1 MEEQVIQGFELSRFL
16 GKWYEIARF
25 EHIFERG
32 MQAVTAEYSIRSDGK
47 VRVINRGH
55 RGAMDGSLA
64 QVVGKAKLG
73 NPKSPNRPGYLK
85 VSFFGPFYTPYYIL
99 ALDADYRYALVG
111 GKKRKYLW
119 ILSRE
124 PQLPQ
129 DITQGLITKAK
140 ELGFDVSRLVFVQQ
154 HPNGAGSEPCYPA
167 ACSIPASDYGL
178 YKSKFRKLNISR
190 INSRI

>member
-73 NPKSPNRPGYLK
+73 APKNPNRPGYLK

-99 ALDADYRYALVG
+99 ALDADYR
-111 GKKRKYLW
+111 
-119 ILSRE
+119 
-124 PQLPQ
+124 
-129 DITQGLITKAK
+129 
-140 ELGFDVSRLVFVQQ
+140 
-154 HPNGAGSEPCYPA
+154 
-167 ACSIPASDYGL
+167 
-178 YKSKFRKLNISR
+178 
-190 INSRI
+190 

>member
-73 NPKSPNRPGYLK
+73 APKNPNRPGYLK

-154 HPNGAGSEPCYPA
+154 HPDGVGSE
-167 ACSIPASDYGL
+167 
-178 YKSKFRKLNISR
+178 
-190 INSRI
+190 

>member
-73 NPKSPNRPGYLK
+73 APKNPNRPGYLR

-111 GKKRKYLW
+111 GKKQKYLW

-154 HPNGAGSEPCYPA
+154 HPDGAGSE
-167 ACSIPASDYGL
+167 
-178 YKSKFRKLNISR
+178 
-190 INSRI
+190 